1 MLKFGTIPYLK
12 EVAEIWYNSLP
23 EYFKERRKFLEP
35 GNNKILKVVLDGE
48 DWQVGNREEDRLQFL
63 GRNYVQKTLKK
74 NPAIRSKF
82 AKLPGV
88 FWFDQYRLK
97 TSDTGNTEDG
107 KKDDIASIE
116 SIASLRPY
124 LLDWTEKRKTPNYN
138 SENDYYLKLENYY
151 KRIFKGR
158 SFAGLEPSTNQGDEP
173 FFVLNDEN
181 RTYDIVEMS
190 GGEYSVFPILYE
202 FVRQQIAYS
211 IVLIDELD
219 LNLHPPL
226 AQFFVNQLPKLSP
239 TSQFIFTTHSEAV
252 TEIIGNDE
260 IYRLKGGSKYGFKEK
275 VLMSRELKPETI
287 IVGLRDRD
295 FDDFEQNQSLPQL
308 IPQEWQVTD
317 NQNSIHIGWYWE
329 RKEIENYLIDPKIV
343 IPALGTKAPSL
354 DNYQSILENS
364 ALKIYTYTAA
374 RISLSLSR
382 VSLSPLPNYW
392 GEKKWDFPFPF
403 GQIIDEASCRL
414 EIQRIRNYYQTTQVP
429 EEQDTIKLH
438 KYLKNKI

>member
-1 MLKFGTIPYLK
+1 MKVESISIQNFKRFDHLPPISFKHKTLQEVSDQFLILGDNGSGKTTILQAVALPLALATKKIQKVSDFNWIGFLASRYWRWGTPHIELEISFVDEEIEATK
-12 EVAEIWYNSLP
+12 EVAKLWFDSLP
-23 EYFKERRKFLEP
+23 DYFRERRQFIEP
-35 GNNKILKVVLDGE
+35 GDNKILKVVLDGE
-48 DWQVGNREEDRLQFL
+48 DWEVGNREADRLQFQ
-63 GRNYVQKTLKK
+63 GRYYVQKTLKK

-82 AKLPGV
+82 AQLPGI

-97 TSDTGNTEDG
+97 TSDTANTEDG

-124 LLDWTEKRKTPNYN
+124 LLDWIERRKTPNYN
-138 SENDYYLKLENYY
+138 SENDYYFKLENYY

-158 SFAGLEPSTNQGDEP
+158 SFSGLEPSTNQGDEP

-211 IVLIDELD
+211 VVLIDELD

-260 IYRLKGGSKYGFKEK
+260 IYRLKGG
-275 VLMSRELKPETI
+275 
-287 IVGLRDRD
+287 
-295 FDDFEQNQSLPQL
+295 
-308 IPQEWQVTD
+308 
-317 NQNSIHIGWYWE
+317 
-329 RKEIENYLIDPKIV
+329 
-343 IPALGTKAPSL
+343 
-354 DNYQSILENS
+354 
-364 ALKIYTYTAA
+364 
-374 RISLSLSR
+374 
-382 VSLSPLPNYW
+382 
-392 GEKKWDFPFPF
+392 
-403 GQIIDEASCRL
+403 RL
-414 EIQRIRNYYQTTQVP
+414 C
-429 EEQDTIKLH
+429 L
-438 KYLKNKI
+438 

>member
-1 MLKFGTIPYLK
+1 MKVESISIQNFKRFDHLPSISFKHKTLQEVSDQFLILGDNGSGKTTILQAIALPLALATKKIQKVSDFNWIGFLSSRYWRWGTPHIELEISFVDEEISATK
-12 EVAEIWYNSLP
+12 EVAEIWYNFLP
-23 EYFKERRKFLEP
+23 EYFKERRNFVEP
-35 GNNKILKVVLDGE
+35 GDNKILKVVLDGE
-48 DWQVGNREEDRLQFL
+48 DWQVGNQEEDRLQFL
-63 GRNYVQKTLKK
+63 GRDYVQKTLKK

-82 AKLPGV
+82 AQLPGI

-97 TSDTGNTEDG
+97 TSDTGNTEDS

-124 LLDWTEKRKTPNYN
+124 LLDWTAKRKTLNYN

-260 IYRLKGGSKYGFKEK
+260 IYRLQGG
-275 VLMSRELKPETI
+275 
-287 IVGLRDRD
+287 
-295 FDDFEQNQSLPQL
+295 
-308 IPQEWQVTD
+308 
-317 NQNSIHIGWYWE
+317 
-329 RKEIENYLIDPKIV
+329 
-343 IPALGTKAPSL
+343 
-354 DNYQSILENS
+354 
-364 ALKIYTYTAA
+364 
-374 RISLSLSR
+374 
-382 VSLSPLPNYW
+382 
-392 GEKKWDFPFPF
+392 
-403 GQIIDEASCRL
+403 RL
-414 EIQRIRNYYQTTQVP
+414 C
-429 EEQDTIKLH
+429 L
-438 KYLKNKI
+438 

>member
-1 MLKFGTIPYLK
+1 MKIESISIQNFKRFDNLPPISFKHKTLQEVSDQFLILGDNGSGKTTILQAIALPLSLATKKIQKVSDFNWIGFLASRYWRWGIPHIELEISFVDEEISATK

-23 EYFKERRKFLEP
+23 EYFQERRKFVEP
-35 GNNKILKVVLDGE
+35 GDNKILKLVLDGE

-63 GRNYVQKTLKK
+63 GRNYVQKTFKK

-260 IYRLKGGSKYGFKEK
+260 IYRLKGG
-275 VLMSRELKPETI
+275 
-287 IVGLRDRD
+287 
-295 FDDFEQNQSLPQL
+295 
-308 IPQEWQVTD
+308 
-317 NQNSIHIGWYWE
+317 
-329 RKEIENYLIDPKIV
+329 
-343 IPALGTKAPSL
+343 
-354 DNYQSILENS
+354 
-364 ALKIYTYTAA
+364 
-374 RISLSLSR
+374 
-382 VSLSPLPNYW
+382 
-392 GEKKWDFPFPF
+392 
-403 GQIIDEASCRL
+403 
-414 EIQRIRNYYQTTQVP
+414 
-429 EEQDTIKLH
+429 KLC
-438 KYLKNKI
+438 L